1 MTPTSTV
8 EIGAVH
14 ESGTVHVIG
23 AGLAGLAAAVHLVE
37 AGRRVVVYEQAPQAG
52 GRCRSFHDATLGRS
66 IDNGSHMVLSGN
78 RDLLDYARRTGG
90 ADALEEVRPAA
101 FPFLDLRDGAAWT
114 LRPGG
119 LWLFDPARR
128 VPGSRPLDYLAALR
142 TLTARADHSV
152 ADRLRPDG
160 RLFEP
165 LWRPLA
171 VSALNGPV
179 ERVSARLFGAV
190 LRETLLRGEA
200 ACRPVL
206 APRGLSAAFVDPAL
220 ARLHA
225 AGAAVHLGTRVE
237 GLSFDGDRVTGFSAG
252 GSAVTL
258 GPADEVIVAA
268 PAWGAERLVPGLTVP
283 PPGAAIVNLHVRLD
297 GPVRLPGGLPFLGL
311 VGGTAEWLFARDDL
325 LSVTVSDADALAGL
339 PAEEAAA
346 TLWAEIAP
354 HLGLDQRL
362 GPPIR
367 PYRVVKER
375 RATPDQ
381 SPESVACRPGPRTR
395 WRNLTLAGDWT
406 ETGLPATLEA
416 AVRSGN
422 RAAEAA
428 LANGNNP
435 IRRSGLFPA
444 FTSFRHG
451 PIWSDGGAVLA
462 RPGPE
467 GQSKKRG

>member
-1 MTPTSTV
+1 MTAPQTV
-8 EIGAVH
+8 PQ
-14 ESGTVHVIG
+14 TVHVVG
-23 AGLAGLAAAVHLVE
+23 AGLAGLAAAVRLVE
-37 AGRRVVVYEQAPQAG
+37 AGRRVAVYEQAPQAG

-66 IDNGSHMVLSGN
+66 IDNGNHMVLSGN
-78 RDLLDYARRTGG
+78 RDLLDYARCTGG

-101 FPFLDLRDGAAWT
+101 FPFMDLRNGATWS

-142 TLTARADHSV
+142 CLTAGRRQSV
-152 ADRLRPDG
+152 ADRLRPAG

-179 ERVSARLFGAV
+179 ERISARLFGAV

-206 APRGLSAAFVDPAL
+206 TPRGLSAAFVDPAL
-220 ARLHA
+220 ARLRA
-225 AGAAVHLGTRVE
+225 AGAAVHLGARVD
-237 GLSFDGDRVTGFSAG
+237 GLSFDGDRVSGLSAG
-252 GSAVTL
+252 GSTVTL
-258 GPADEVIVAA
+258 GPEDALIVAA
-268 PAWGAERLVPGLTVP
+268 PAWAAERLVPGLTVP

-297 GPVRLPGGLPFLGL
+297 GPLRLPGGLPFLGL

-325 LSVTVSDADALAGL
+325 LSVTVSDADRLAER
-339 PAEEAAA
+339 PADEAAA
-346 TLWAEIAP
+346 MLWAEIAP
-354 HLGLDQRL
+354 RLGLDQRL

-367 PYRVVKER
+367 PFRMVKER

-381 SPESVACRPGPRTR
+381 SPESVARRPGPQTR
-395 WRNLTLAGDWT
+395 WRNLALAGDWT

-416 AVRSGN
+416 AVRSGY

-435 IRRSGLFPA
+435 IRRSAPFPA
-444 FTSFRHG
+444 FTSFRHR
-451 PIWSDGGAVLA
+451 PIWSDGGAVPA

>member
-1 MTPTSTV
+1 MTPASTV
-8 EIGAVH
+8 GIRAAH

-23 AGLAGLAAAVHLVE
+23 AGLAGLAAAVRLTE
-37 AGRRVVVYEQAPQAG
+37 AGRRVAVYEQAPQAG

-90 ADALEEVRPAA
+90 TDALEEVRPAA

-119 LWLFDPARR
+119 LWLFDAARR

-142 TLTARADHSV
+142 TLTARENHSV

-220 ARLHA
+220 TRLHA
-225 AGAAVHLGTRVE
+225 AGASVHLGARVD
-237 GLSFDGDRVTGFSAG
+237 GLNFDGDRVTGFSAA
-252 GSAVTL
+252 GSTVTL
-258 GPADEVIVAA
+258 GPADDVIVAA
-268 PAWGAERLVPGLTVP
+268 PAWVAERLVPGLTAP

-297 GPVRLPGGLPFLGL
+297 DPVRLPGGLPFLGL

-325 LSVTVSDADALAGL
+325 LSVTVSDADALAEL
-339 PAEEAAA
+339 PVDVAAA
-346 TLWAEIAP
+346 KLWAEVAP
-354 HLGLDQRL
+354 QLGLDQRL

-367 PYRVVKER
+367 PFRLVKER

-381 SPESVACRPGPRTR
+381 SPESVARRPGPLTR

-406 ETGLPATLEA
+406 EMGLPATLEA

-422 RAAEAA
+422 RAADAA
-428 LANGNNP
+428 LSNGNNP
-435 IRRSGLFPA
+435 IRRSRRFPA
-444 FTSFRHG
+444 FTSFRRR

>member
-1 MTPTSTV
+1 MS
-8 EIGAVH
+8 EAGI
-14 ESGTVHVIG
+14 VHVIG
-23 AGLAGLAAAVHLVE
+23 AGLAGLAAAVRLVE
-37 AGRRVVVYEQAPQAG
+37 AGRRVALYEQAPQAG

-66 IDNGSHMVLSGN
+66 IDNGNHMVLSGN
-78 RDLLDYARRTGG
+78 RELLNYAKRTGG
-90 ADALEEVRPAA
+90 SDALEELRPAA
-101 FPFLDLRDGAAWT
+101 FPFLDLRDGASWT

-128 VPGSRPLDYLAALR
+128 VPGSRPRDYLAALR
-142 TLTARADHSV
+142 CLTASLNHSV
-152 ADRLRPDG
+152 AERLSPEG
-160 RLFEP
+160 ALFEP

-206 APRGLSAAFVDPAL
+206 ALRGLSAAFVDPAL
-220 ARLHA
+220 ARLRT
-225 AGAAVHLGTRVE
+225 AGAALHLGARVE
-237 GLSFDGDRVTGFSAG
+237 GLTFEEDRVTGISAG

-258 GPADEVIVAA
+258 GPLDSVVLAA
-268 PAWGAERLVPGLTVP
+268 PAWVAERLVPGLTVP
-283 PPGAAIVNLHVRLD
+283 PPGPAIVNLHVRLD
-297 GPVRLPGGLPFLGL
+297 GPVRLPGGLPFVGL

-325 LSVTVSDADALAGL
+325 LSVTVSDADALADL
-339 PAEEAAA
+339 PAEEIAAR
-346 TLWAEIAP
+346 LWAEVAP
-354 HLGLDQRL
+354 HLRL
-362 GPPIR
+362 GGATPPF
-367 PYRVVKER
+367 RVVKER

-381 SPESVACRPGPRTR
+381 SPESVARRPGARTR
-395 WRNLTLAGDWT
+395 WSNLTLAGDWT

-422 RAAEAA
+422 RAANAT
-428 LANGNNP
+428 LSNGNNP
-435 IRRSGLFPA
+435 IRRSGPFPA
-444 FTSFRHG
+444 FTSFRHR
-451 PIWSDGGAVLA
+451 PIWTDGGAVLA

>member
-1 MTPTSTV
+1 MTAPPTV
-8 EIGAVH
+8 PQ
-14 ESGTVHVIG
+14 TVHVIG
-23 AGLAGLAAAVHLVE
+23 AGLAGLAAAVRLVE

-78 RDLLDYARRTGG
+78 RDLLDYARHIGG

-101 FPFLDLRDGAAWT
+101 FPFLDLRTGATWT

-142 TLTARADHSV
+142 CLTAGKDQSV
-152 ADRLRPDG
+152 ADRLRPG
-160 RLFEP
+160 GQLYEA

-200 ACRPVL
+200 ACRPIL
-206 APRGLSAAFVDPAL
+206 TPRGLSAAFVDPAL

-225 AGAAVHLGTRVE
+225 AGAAMHLGTRVD
-237 GLSFDGDRVTGFSAG
+237 GLRFDGVHVTGFSAG

-258 GPADEVIVAA
+258 GPADEVIVTA
-268 PAWGAERLVPGLTVP
+268 PAWAAERLVPGLTVP

-297 GPVRLPGGLPFLGL
+297 GPVKLPGGLPFLGL
-311 VGGTAEWLFARDDL
+311 VGGMAEWLFARDDL
-325 LSVTVSDADALAGL
+325 LSVTVSNADTLAEL
-339 PAEEAAA
+339 PAEKVAAM
-346 TLWAEIAP
+346 LWAEIAP
-354 HLGLDQRL
+354 QLGLDQRL
-362 GPPIR
+362 GPKIR

-381 SPESVACRPGPRTR
+381 SPESVARRPGPRTR

-435 IRRSGLFPA
+435 IRRSGPFPA

>member
-1 MTPTSTV
+1 MS
-8 EIGAVH
+8 EA
-14 ESGTVHVIG
+14 GTVHVIG
-23 AGLAGLAAAVHLVE
+23 AGLAGLAAAVRLVE
-37 AGRRVVVYEQAPQAG
+37 AGRRVALYEQAPQAG

-78 RDLLDYARRTGG
+78 RALLDYARRTGG
-90 ADALEEVRPAA
+90 GDALEELRPAA
-101 FPFLDLRDGAAWT
+101 FPFIDLCTGAAWT

-128 VPGSRPLDYLAALR
+128 VPGSRPLDYLASLR
-142 TLTARADHSV
+142 CLTARRGQAV
-152 ADRLRPDG
+152 ADCLPPDG
-160 RLFEP
+160 ALFEP

-220 ARLHA
+220 ARLRA
-225 AGAAVHLGTRVE
+225 AGAALNLGARID
-237 GLSFDGDRVTGFSAG
+237 GLTFENDRVTGFSAG
-252 GSAVTL
+252 GNAVTL
-258 GPADEVIVAA
+258 DPPDSVVLAA
-268 PAWGAERLVPGLTVP
+268 PAWVAERLVPGLAVP
-283 PPGAAIVNLHVRLD
+283 PPGPAIVNLHVRLD
-297 GPVRLPGGLPFLGL
+297 GPVRLPGGLPFVGL

-325 LSVTVSDADALAGL
+325 LSVTVSDADALADL
-339 PAEEAAA
+339 PAEEIAAR
-346 TLWAEIAP
+346 LWAEVAP
-354 HLGLDQRL
+354 RLRLDDAI
-362 GPPIR
+362 PPF
-367 PYRVVKER
+367 RVVKER
-375 RATPDQ
+375 RATPEQ
-381 SPESVACRPGPRTR
+381 SPESVARRPGTRTR
-395 WRNLTLAGDWT
+395 WSNLTLAGDWT

-422 RAAEAA
+422 RAAEAT
-428 LANGNNP
+428 LSNGNNP
-435 IRRSGLFPA
+435 IRRSRVFPA
-444 FTSFRHG
+444 FTSFRHR
-451 PIWSDGGAVLA
+451 PIWTDGGAVLA

>member
-1 MTPTSTV
+1 MS
-8 EIGAVH
+8 GA
-14 ESGTVHVIG
+14 GGIVHVIG
-23 AGLAGLAAAVHLVE
+23 AGLAGLSAAVRLAE
-37 AGRRVVVYEQAPQAG
+37 AGRCVAVYEQAPQAG

-78 RDLLDYARRTGG
+78 RALLDYARRIGG
-90 ADALEEVRPAA
+90 GVALEELRPAV
-101 FPFLDLRDGAAWT
+101 FPFLDLRDGATWT

-128 VPGSRPLDYLAALR
+128 VPGSRPVDYLASLR
-142 TLTARADHSV
+142 CLIAHRQRSV
-152 ADRLRPDG
+152 GDCLAPDG
-160 RLFEP
+160 ALFEP

-206 APRGLSAAFVDPAL
+206 ASRGLSAAFVDPAL
-220 ARLHA
+220 VRLRT
-225 AGAAVHLGTRVE
+225 AGAALHLGARVD
-237 GLSFDGDRVTGFSAG
+237 GLTFAEDRVTGFSAG

-258 GPADEVIVAA
+258 GPLDSVILAA
-268 PAWGAERLVPGLTVP
+268 PAWVAERLVPGLGVP
-283 PPGAAIVNLHVRLD
+283 PPGPAIVNLHVRLD
-297 GPVRLPGGLPFLGL
+297 GPVRLPGGLPFVGL

-325 LSVTVSDADALAGL
+325 LSVTVSDADALASL
-339 PAEEAAA
+339 PAEEIAGR
-346 TLWAEIAP
+346 LWAEIAS
-354 HLGLDQRL
+354 HMRL
-362 GPPIR
+362 EGAIPPF
-367 PYRVVKER
+367 RVVKER

-381 SPESVACRPGPRTR
+381 SPESVARRPGLRTR
-395 WRNLTLAGDWT
+395 WSNLTLAGDWT

-422 RAAEAA
+422 RAAEAT
-428 LANGNNP
+428 LSNGNNP
-435 IRRSGLFPA
+435 IRRSRVFPA
-444 FTSFRHG
+444 FTSFRHR
-451 PIWSDGGAVLA
+451 PIWTDGGAVLA